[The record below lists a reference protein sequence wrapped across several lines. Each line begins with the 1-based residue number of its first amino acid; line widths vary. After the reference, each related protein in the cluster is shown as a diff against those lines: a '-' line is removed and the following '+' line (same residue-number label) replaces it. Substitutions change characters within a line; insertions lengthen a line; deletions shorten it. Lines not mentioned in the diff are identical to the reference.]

1 MQFVNQQ
8 TGKVEKP
15 MIYTYLR
22 HHYVLSRSIVVVV
35 DEEFSSFYNQ
45 NLAN

>member
-22 HHYVLSRSIVVVV
+22 HHYVLSRSIVVIV
-35 DEEFSSFYNQ
+35 DEEFSSFYYQ